1 MRAKHSMTDWTMFAS
16 ASLFWASAFAFNK
29 TAVETLPPYL
39 IIPARLGLAAIILII
54 VMYMRGERFPPL
66 TERRQ
71 WLFMGLIG
79 TVGTA
84 LPFFM
89 ITWGQK
95 TVDSSLA
102 ALYVTTSPLVVVAVA
117 HFIFK
122 DERMTPLKAAGTLL
136 GLLGV
141 GVLFGP
147 DAVRNFGSA
156 DVFAQS
162 LCLAGAICYGASTLL
177 ARAAPPIPPLT
188 MAAGFVSLGALASL
202 PMLALVDWQGLQ
214 PSSVSI
220 GAVLA
225 LGLIPTA
232 GASIVYMSLVQRT
245 DATFVSLTSYAI
257 PVISVIIGWLVF
269 REVQSWNALLAF
281 TLILAGI
288 WLAQT
293 RGRADAVLTA
303 EKPPQ

>member
-1 MRAKHSMTDWTMFAS
+1 MRAKHSLTDWAMFAI
-16 ASLFWASAFAFNK
+16 ASLFWASAFAFNR
-29 TAVETLPPYL
+29 TAVETLSPFL
-39 IIPARLGLAAIILII
+39 IIPARLALAAIILIVI
-54 VMYMRGERFPPL
+54 MYMRGERFPPL

-71 WLFMGLIG
+71 WLYMGLIG
-79 TVGTA
+79 TIGTA
-84 LPFFM
+84 LPFFL

-136 GLLGV
+136 GLIGV

-156 DVFAQS
+156 DVIAQG

-177 ARAAPPIPPLT
+177 ARAAPPIPPFT
-188 MAAGFVSLGALASL
+188 MAAGFVMLGALASL
-202 PMLALVDWQGLQ
+202 PMLTLVDWQSLH
-214 PSSVSI
+214 PSAAST

-232 GASIVYMSLVQRT
+232 GASILYMSLVQRT

-257 PVISVIIGWLVF
+257 PVISVIIGWLAF
-269 REVQSWNALLAF
+269 REVQSWTALLAF
-281 TLILAGI
+281 ALILAGI
-288 WLAQT
+288 WLAQKQSRAAKVA
-293 RGRADAVLTA
+293 RGETH
-303 EKPPQ
+303 PQ